1 MLARVYTLTEDYT
14 HAIEVYMEALELTPD
29 NPDLLTSIGSL
40 YIRMGDND
48 TAFQFLGNA
57 LSFDPKNTRAILALG
72 SITQD
77 KGDHD
82 AALMKYRIAAVY
94 NPNSAQLWNNIG
106 MCFFGK
112 QKFVAVCN
120 PATSRPWLALNGRF
134 TWIHSS
140 GLYHSTLD

>member
-1 MLARVYTLTEDYT
+1 MASQVYL
-14 HAIEVYMEALELTPD
+14 EALEMTPE
-29 NPDLLTSIGSL
+29 NPELLTSIGSL
-40 YIRMGDND
+40 HIRMGDND

-57 LSFDPKNTRAILALG
+57 LSFDPKNTRAILAMG

-82 AALMKYRIAAVY
+82 AALLKYRIAAVY

-112 QKFVAVCN
+112 QKYVAVLL
-120 PATSRPWLALNGRF
+120 P
-134 TWIHSS
+134 
-140 GLYHSTLD
+140 